1 MWVVLKYK
9 PKEFEILKDSFFKI
23 LGEMPEFYNPKYKYE
38 RYINN
43 KLKTFEKSIL
53 NNYLICKH
61 NKFKD
66 PKIVNILKNSRGLI
80 YFLSGCEF
88 NQKKLEEFIKF
99 CRLNEDAN
107 GFLTQSFFKIIKKTK
122 AKFISGPFTQM
133 IFDIIEDR
141 EGKLKVLLNNVNMTI
156 SKSSKNLLYSYI

>member
-43 KLKTFEKSIL
+43 KLKTFEKNIL

-88 NQKKLEEFIKF
+88 NQKKLEEFVKF

-107 GFLTQSFFKIIKKTK
+107 GFLTQSFFTIIKKTK

-133 IFDIIEDR
+133 MFDIIEDR
-141 EGKLKVLLNNVNMTI
+141 GGKLKVLLNNVNMTV

>member
-66 PKIVNILKNSRGLI
+66 PKIINILKNSRGLI

-156 SKSSKNLLYSYI
+156 SKSSKNLLYSFI

>member
-141 EGKLKVLLNNVNMTI
+141 GGKLKVLLNNFCVQH
-156 SKSSKNLLYSYI
+156 L

>member
-88 NQKKLEEFIKF
+88 NQKQLEEFIKF

-133 IFDIIEDR
+133 IFDIIEDKG
-141 EGKLKVLLNNVNMTI
+141 GKLKVLLNNVNMTI

>member
-23 LGEMPEFYNPKYKYE
+23 LGEIPEFYNPKYKYE

-133 IFDIIEDR
+133 IFDIIEDKG
-141 EGKLKVLLNNVNMTI
+141 GKLKVLLNNANMTI

>member
-9 PKEFEILKDSFFKI
+9 PKELEILKDSFFKI

-80 YFLSGCEF
+80 YFLNGCEF

-141 EGKLKVLLNNVNMTI
+141 GGKLKVLLNNVNMTI

>member
-9 PKEFEILKDSFFKI
+9 PKELEILKDSFFKI

-141 EGKLKVLLNNVNMTI
+141 GGKLKVLLNNVNMTI

>member
-43 KLKTFEKSIL
+43 KLKIFEKNIL

-66 PKIVNILKNSRGLI
+66 HKIISLLKNSRGLI
-80 YFLSGCEF
+80 HFLSGSEF
-88 NQKKLEEFIKF
+88 NQKELNNFVNICKS
-99 CRLNEDAN
+99 NEDSN
-107 GFLTQSFFKIIKKTK
+107 GYLTQNFFEISKNTK

-133 IFDIIEDR
+133 IFDIVENK
-141 EGKLKVLLNNVNMTI
+141 GKKLKILLNNINMTI
-156 SKSSKNLLYSYI
+156 TNNSNSLLYSRI

>member
-9 PKEFEILKDSFFKI
+9 PKEFEILKNSFFKI
-23 LGEMPEFYNPKYKYE
+23 LGEIPEFYNPKYKYE
-38 RYINN
+38 RHINN

-88 NQKKLEEFIKF
+88 NQKQLEEFIKF

-141 EGKLKVLLNNVNMTI
+141 GGKLKVLLNNVNMTI

>member
-80 YFLSGCEF
+80 YFLNGCEF

-141 EGKLKVLLNNVNMTI
+141 GGKLKVLLNNVNMTI

>member
-133 IFDIIEDR
+133 IFDIIEDKG
-141 EGKLKVLLNNVNMTI
+141 GKLKVLLNNVNMTI

>member
-9 PKEFEILKDSFFKI
+9 PKEFEILKYSFFKI

-133 IFDIIEDR
+133 IFDIIEDKG
-141 EGKLKVLLNNVNMTI
+141 GKLKVLLNNVNMTI

>member
-23 LGEMPEFYNPKYKYE
+23 LGEIPEFYNPKYKYE

-141 EGKLKVLLNNVNMTI
+141 GGKLKVLLNNVNMTI